1 MTAPGAVAGQGYG
14 QGQGQGEDW
23 SKRKEDELRKRARRL
38 LEAICMLE
46 DA

>member
-1 MTAPGAVAGQGYG
+1 MGVTAPGAVAGQGY
-14 QGQGQGEDW
+14 GQGQGEDW